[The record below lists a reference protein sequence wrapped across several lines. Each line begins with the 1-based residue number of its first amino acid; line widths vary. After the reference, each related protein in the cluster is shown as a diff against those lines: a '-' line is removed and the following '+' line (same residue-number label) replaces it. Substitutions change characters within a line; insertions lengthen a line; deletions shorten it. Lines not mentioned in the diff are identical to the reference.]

1 MGNKQSLGRWKKN
14 ITLWTNGGGEIIY
27 YYSELKNTLNMTE
40 DILRMKLKVDILSWR
55 IQIVCR
61 LGKER
66 GGRLIV
72 VRFISFLKKLQVLHA
87 PRNLAGIKIRIEQDY
102 EAKVVEIS
110 RLIPYLRLQTTEK
123 CNIPS

>member
-1 MGNKQSLGRWKKN
+1 
-14 ITLWTNGGGEIIY
+14 
-27 YYSELKNTLNMTE
+27 LNMTE
-40 DILRMKLKVDILSWR
+40 DILRMRLKVDILSWC

-72 VRFISFLKKLQVLHA
+72 VRFISFLKKLEVLHA
-87 PRNLAGIKIRIEQDY
+87 PRNLAEIKIRIEQDY
-102 EAKVVEIS
+102 ETKVAEIS
-110 RLIPYLRLQTTEK
+110 GLIPYLRFQTTEK